1 MFKRDPSA
9 TRISAPSHPTEVIL
23 FPTRLAKAFAT
34 FQRRRRLTHELGRLN
49 DYQLADIGI
58 TRNDLFAPA
67 HSIRGARNDH
77 Q

>member
-1 MFKRDPSA
+1 
-9 TRISAPSHPTEVIL
+9 L